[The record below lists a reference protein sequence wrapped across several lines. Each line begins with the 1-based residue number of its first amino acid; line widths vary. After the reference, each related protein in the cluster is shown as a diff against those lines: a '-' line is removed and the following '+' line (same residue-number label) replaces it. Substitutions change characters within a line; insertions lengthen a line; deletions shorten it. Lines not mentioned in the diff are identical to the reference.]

1 MEISK
6 DLLERLLKESHEFKK
21 AYELHSDYD
30 KQVAEIDRKSYLTS
44 DEEVD
49 RKRLQ
54 KLKLAQKDKIEEIV
68 ARYKQ

>member
-6 DLLERLLKESHEFKK
+6 ELLERLLSEDYEFKK
-21 AYELHSDYD
+21 AYEMHSDYD
-30 KQVAEIDRKSYLTS
+30 EKIAEMDRKVYLTS
-44 DEEVD
+44 DEEVE

-68 ARYKQ
+68 SKYR